1 MFDVGFSELV
11 MVELVALLVIDPE
24 RLSKIARLAGFG
36 LGKSLRMLASV
47 KDEIKQLFHAEE
59 MRQLMQRQF
68 ITDELQKTVNQS
80 EATIMAAN
88 AANAAMEPWL
98 NQSQIYTMTSQLEP
112 GNLANLFLKLC
123 RAVLALVDNSVSSVL
138 VQPVYEQ
145 KLTIPPLIP
154 VQLIY
159 PLVIFWGF
167 TQLTLKMINY
177 HS

>member
-1 MFDVGFSELV
+1 MFDVGFPELV
-11 MVELVALLVIDPE
+11 MVEPVALLLIDPE
-24 RLSKIARLAGFG
+24 RLPKIATLSGFG
-36 LGKSLRMLASV
+36 LGKSLRMPASV

-88 AANAAMEPWL
+88 AAMEPWL

-112 GNLANLFLKLC
+112 GNLANLFLTLC

-145 KLTIPPLIP
+145 KFTIPPLIP

-159 PLVIFWGF
+159 PLVIFWDF
-167 TQLTLKMINY
+167 TQLTLKTINY